1 MEDHLKLN
9 PGETLKQEAHRS
21 KGTMAQTDIWT
32 YAILDSSGI
41 KVGSVIHTDHTAI
54 NGFNRTQSVEQRD
67 GNGTVVVNVSW

>member
-1 MEDHLKLN
+1 
-9 PGETLKQEAHRS
+9 
-21 KGTMAQTDIWT
+21 MAQTDIWT